1 MSRCRCR
8 RGMTLVWT
16 AVTLMVLIGI
26 VGLSIDWA
34 KIALNVHQ
42 MQNAA
47 DAAALAG
54 AQIVKLHAADARSRA
69 VAFAA
74 ANRAEN
80 LDVAVDPNPANNPN
94 GEVVL
99 GRWLRQTEV
108 FVPTLVSPN
117 AVRVRVNR
125 PGQAMGAPA
134 LAMLFGPIFGVTT
147 VDASR
152 FATAM
157 SQGTTGA
164 GIICLAED
172 PSTLPGWSNQGT
184 GLLLDG
190 TAEIDLRG
198 TDPVTGEPMLGDI
211 QINGTATVSPWSA
224 LRAGGEIWAADIDV
238 VGMTNPVPT
247 DSKWEDIYANPLA
260 PPSVNT
266 GAATVE
272 DPLADLPAPAFGP
285 ATIPLDSSGSP
296 YTYTITDAT
305 VAAAGGELT
314 LQPGYYPGGISVSKD
329 ASRIV
334 LTGGPDA
341 IYVFG
346 GGTDGKSG
354 LVMSGGTLVGHG
366 VMIYISGDPTGAA
379 TGTVTKYGKV
389 DVGGKGILDVQ
400 SRGDADYLPSLNG
413 ADGMAIWQDRD
424 NHNYAKIIGT
434 SDSIISGTLYFPE
447 NATEVG
453 GNAQQMGNQLLAAAL
468 WVHGKISLGIAYD
481 GRNAVETI
489 QAVIVE

>member
-1 MSRCRCR
+1 
-8 RGMTLVWT
+8 MTLVWT
-16 AVTLMVLIGI
+16 AITLLVLIGLL
-26 VGLSIDWA
+26 GLSIDWG
-34 KIALNVHQ
+34 KLALNVHQ
-42 MQNAA
+42 MQNAG

-54 AQIVKLHAADARSRA
+54 AQIVKLHAGDARARA

-74 ANRAEN
+74 ANKAEN
-80 LDVAVDPNPANNPN
+80 LTVAVDENAANSPD

-99 GRWLRQTEV
+99 GRWLRQTRV

-125 PGQAMGAPA
+125 PGQAAGAPA
-134 LAMLFGPIFGVTT
+134 LAMLFGPVFGVTT
-147 VDASR
+147 ADASR

-164 GIICLAED
+164 GIICLADD
-172 PSTLPGWSNQGT
+172 PSTLPGWSSQGT

-198 TDPVTGEPMLGDI
+198 TDPATGLPMIGDI
-211 QINGTATVSPWSA
+211 HINAEATVSPWSA
-224 LRAGGEIWAADIDV
+224 LRAGGEIWAADIDI
-238 VGMTNPVPT
+238 VGTSNPVPT
-247 DSKWEDIYANPLA
+247 DPKWEDIYADPVE

-266 GAATVE
+266 GADEVL

-285 ATIPLDSSGSP
+285 ATIPLDGSGSP
-296 YTYTITDAT
+296 YTYTIKDAT

-334 LTGGPDA
+334 LTGGADA

-346 GGTDGKSG
+346 GGNDGKSG
-354 LVMSGGTLVGHG
+354 LVMSGGTLVGNG
-366 VMIYISGDPTGAA
+366 VMIYVSGDPTGTT
-379 TGTVTKYGKV
+379 TGTVTQYGKV
-389 DVGGKGILDVQ
+389 DVGGGAILDVQ
-400 SRGDADYLPSLNG
+400 SRGDAKYLPSLNG

-424 NHNYAKIIGT
+424 NHSYAKIIGT

-489 QAVIVE
+489 QAAIVE